1 MVACEARH
9 VAVNAFESRV
19 PETDHGLN
27 GVGLFK
33 EKQPDSSSSGLQRRV
48 RVRREL
54 ALGDNGVNIGASRA
68 TAVGKE
74 VDKEFAAEGRGGG
87 ARRTIETVVR
97 RKTGPPGTARV
108 LNRAGIGERSVRS
121 TRGVRRWVMV
131 LP

>member
-1 MVACEARH
+1 M
-9 VAVNAFESRV
+9 
-19 PETDHGLN
+19 
-27 GVGLFK
+27 
-33 EKQPDSSSSGLQRRV
+33 

-54 ALGDNGVNIGASRA
+54 ALRDKGVDIGASRA

-74 VDKEFAAEGRGGG
+74 VDNEFAAGWRGGG

-97 RKTGPPGTARV
+97 RKTTERV
-108 LNRAGIGERSVRS
+108 LNRAGIGEKSVRS